1 MGTSEKLDQ
10 MLQNVPEV
18 YHSGQL
24 EVVKNAEC
32 LKGFESGA
40 SILLDDV
47 SPVEHTMS
55 VKVNGKNLFNQ
66 YAETQVFGAYRG
78 IDVSALVS
86 KGCIVSVSLK
96 ENGTFQE
103 GLYFGYVYKV
113 NGNASRSASFFQ
125 RDTDT
130 DFYATQHLLND
141 KTYENF
147 IGVMPNKL
155 ENWQRV
161 IDNYNIQIEIGSTAT
176 EYEPYIDLTDVKVG
190 RLGSNIFDGNLI
202 GGIYN
207 STDLDNPDTS
217 SSYVKKYQCIK
228 IYLKAG
234 TYTLSSSV
242 VIRIVRTVIDGVNKT
257 VSLIGTSYTFSVTTD
272 GYQGLSFRRED
283 SADWDSAETVWI
295 NMGSTAISY
304 EPYTSEEYSPNSDG
318 TVDNVTSIYP
328 NTTLMTDTEG
338 VTIDCNYYKDINKTF
353 DKLTTSV
360 ALSGGDS

>member
-32 LKGFESGA
+32 LKGLESGN
-40 SILLDDV
+40 SMLLTDV
-47 SPVEHTMS
+47 SPIEHTMQ
-55 VKVNGKNLFNQ
+55 VTVRKKNLWCDDYDKYTHNT
-66 YAETQVFGAYRG
+66 YNVYPISLPKGDYYVSIEKFGN
-78 IDVSALVS
+78 IPNVDVTVAIARSGDDYPFHGWYLIKRDDGALFPTKITVDDTWTS
-86 KGCIVSVSLK
+86 PKLAIFATKTNWEKFFANYHLQL
-96 ENGTFQE
+96 EYGT
-103 GLYFGYVYKV
+103 
-113 NGNASRSASFFQ
+113 
-125 RDTDT
+125 
-130 DFYATQHLLND
+130 
-141 KTYENF
+141 
-147 IGVMPNKL
+147 
-155 ENWQRV
+155 
-161 IDNYNIQIEIGSTAT
+161 TAT
-176 EYEPYIDLTDVKVG
+176 AYTPYVPDLTEVKVG

-242 VIRIVRTVIDGVNKT
+242 VIRIIRTVIDGVNKT

-272 GYQGLSFRRED
+272 GYHGLSFRRED

-338 VTIDCNYYKDINKTF
+338 VLIDCNYYKDINKTF